1 MTPIAMTSIA
11 MTPIAMTPIAMT
23 PIAMTAARRIGAA
36 ATDLSAVCAG
46 KARAAAL
53 HRNGGSSKLRSLRE
67 CS

>member
-1 MTPIAMTSIA
+1 MMPIAKTPIAK
-11 MTPIAMTPIAMT
+11 TPIAKTV
-23 PIAMTAARRIGAA
+23 ARRIGAA

-46 KARAAAL
+46 KARAPAL